1 MLQSEGNKDTILKQL
16 VDNFGPKKEKK
27 RRGEK
32 MNAVFMTDR
41 GKVRQHNEDNGGIFM
56 NPDGQ
61 RLAIVADGMGG
72 HRAGDVA
79 SDMTVK
85 HLKALWEPSSKIHT
99 AEEAEKWL
107 EQAVVGVNK
116 QLFQHSLNHTECEGM
131 GTTVVA
137 AICTDIFA
145 TIVNIGDSR
154 CYLLNESGFKQ
165 LTEDHSLVNELVRSG
180 QISKED
186 AEHHPRK
193 NVLLRALGTEE
204 SVEMDLKTITF
215 EEGDALLLC
224 SDGLSNKVS
233 QDEMESILSNDLSLE
248 EKAAEYI
255 SRANQYGGEDNI
267 TLAIVEYQEFNEGR

>member
-1 MLQSEGNKDTILKQL
+1 MK
-16 VDNFGPKKEKK
+16 
-27 RRGEK
+27 
-32 MNAVFMTDR
+32 AVFMTDR
-41 GKVRQHNEDNGGIFM
+41 GKVRLHNEDNGGIFI

-79 SDMTVK
+79 SEMTIK
-85 HLKALWEPSSKIHT
+85 HLKALWETSARIET
-99 AEEAEKWL
+99 AADAEKWL
-107 EQAVVGVNK
+107 REAVVDVNK
-116 QLFQHSLNHTECEGM
+116 QIFQHSLKNTECEGM
-131 GTTVVA
+131 GTTIVA
-137 AICTDIFA
+137 AISTDLFA
-145 TIVNIGDSR
+145 TVVNIGDSR
-154 CYLLNESGFKQ
+154 CYLLNEAGFKQ

-204 SVEMDLKTITF
+204 NVEVDLKTITF

-233 QDEMESILSNDLSLE
+233 QAEMESIISSEQPLE
-248 EKAAEYI
+248 DKAAELI
-255 SRANQYGGEDNI
+255 SKANQYGGEDNI
-267 TLAIVEYQEFNEGR
+267 TLAIVEYQEFSEGR